1 MSFLSLIQVG
11 LQRIGQLVR
20 AGGRLGAA
28 VDSSDARDDVL
39 RLLAAHQRT
48 DAFEVAIAAADKLH
62 VLDDVSIHLR
72 MMLREQVPR
81 VLYKNAM
88 LISSFYFINF
98 VLSLYQI

>member
-1 MSFLSLIQVG
+1 MEPQWIPLT
-11 LQRIGQLVR
+11 R
-20 AGGRLGAA
+20 AMTSCAFWPRT
-28 VDSSDARDDVL
+28 SERMPL
-39 RLLAAHQRT
+39 RLPSQPPINYTSLMMSP
-48 DAFEVAIAAADKLH
+48 
-62 VLDDVSIHLR
+62 SISR